1 MKKYVLYKD
10 ITGYKITSEENYNAL
25 YQDANKIVKI
35 HECWTTTDATLT
47 VKNWMHLTD
56 EQIIVKC

>member
-10 ITGYKITSEENYNAL
+10 ITGYKITPEENYNIL

-35 HECWTTTDATLT
+35 QECWTTYDAILT